1 MRRTRVSSTAI
12 ADGTHAHGTYTS
24 DASERARKAHH
35 YWSGFWC
42 SVVWAVIR
50 EDQPSA
56 VDQRITSTHHGTRM
70 LRGGHWPLNS
80 GLPPRWHKEVLQ
92 ESNATRE

>member
-12 ADGTHAHGTYTS
+12 ADGTHAHVTYTS

-35 YWSGFWC
+35 YWPDFWC
-42 SVVWAVIR
+42 SVIWAVIR

-56 VDQRITSTHHGTRM
+56 VDQRITGRACSVVAT
-70 LRGGHWPLNS
+70 
-80 GLPPRWHKEVLQ
+80 GL
-92 ESNATRE
+92 